1 MPVCDLT
8 HEQLPALSGERN
20 ARDHVPLSPCGSQ
33 EGTWAVAL
41 LCESEQ
47 LLKPQ
52 ELMHQC
58 KSPVLNLHTLASA

>member
-52 ELMHQC
+52 GLMHQC